1 MEQEKISL
9 NFTEVSTEERN
20 KIRLDVYDYII

>member
-20 KIRLDVYDYII
+20 KIRLDAYDYII